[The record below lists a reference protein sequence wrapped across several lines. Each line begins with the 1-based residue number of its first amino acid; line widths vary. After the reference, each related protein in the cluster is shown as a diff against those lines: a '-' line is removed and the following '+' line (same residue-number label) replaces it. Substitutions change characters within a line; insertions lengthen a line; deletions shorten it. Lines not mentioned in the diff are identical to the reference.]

1 MTKGKLVKVLVLW
14 PAVIAV
20 LLITAGGVVAVR
32 RGFSA
37 RDNPSALETYV
48 AKTARRL
55 SVPTSQRNATNPFP
69 PTPEVLSEARAHFAD
84 HCAICHG
91 NDGSG
96 KTQIGQNLYPKAPD
110 MRLPKTQN
118 LTDGEVYYVIHNG
131 IRLTGMPAWGTDEKD
146 DDSWKLVVF
155 IRHLPQLSPAEE
167 DEMES
172 LNPKGPGEKQEQ
184 LEEEQFLNEGRP
196 DNQAPKPATQH
207 NH

>member
-69 PTPEVLSEARAHFAD
+69 PTPEVLREARAHFAD

-91 NDGSG
+91 NDGIG
-96 KTQIGQNLYPKAPD
+96 KTQIGQNL
-110 MRLPKTQN
+110 
-118 LTDGEVYYVIHNG
+118 
-131 IRLTGMPAWGTDEKD
+131 
-146 DDSWKLVVF
+146 
-155 IRHLPQLSPAEE
+155 
-167 DEMES
+167 
-172 LNPKGPGEKQEQ
+172 
-184 LEEEQFLNEGRP
+184 
-196 DNQAPKPATQH
+196 
-207 NH
+207 